1 VEDVRVLSP
10 EGSSSPLYGAGR
22 AYIDNPCQIL
32 NFDRALMFFEHQ
44 LALCTLFFCTRF
56 STSKGYESGRALVCA
71 WHVHKI
77 LMNIIR

>member
-1 VEDVRVLSP
+1 MEAVRVLSP

-44 LALCTLFFCTRF
+44 LALCTLFFVRD
-56 STSKGYESGRALVCA
+56 LVPGKVMNLGEH
-71 WHVHKI
+71 WFVHGMYTKF
-77 LMNIIR
+77 

>member
-1 VEDVRVLSP
+1 
-10 EGSSSPLYGAGR
+10 
-22 AYIDNPCQIL
+22 
-32 NFDRALMFFEHQ
+32 LMFFEHQ